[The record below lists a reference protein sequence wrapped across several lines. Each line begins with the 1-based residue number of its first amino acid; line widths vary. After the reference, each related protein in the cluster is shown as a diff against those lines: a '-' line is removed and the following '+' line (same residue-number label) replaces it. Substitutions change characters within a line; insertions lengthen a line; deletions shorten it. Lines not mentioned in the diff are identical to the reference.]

1 MFLRSYSCSE
11 TRHLSL
17 VRGCTSR
24 LVWWASRLQG
34 SACLCL
40 PSPGIRTILEVC
52 TLYMGSEEHAWFT
65 KLARLALCQLR
76 HLPSSRLSFKVLES
90 ATTLRFT
97 EKKFIQNFCPFQSS
111 LQTRRR
117 RRRHFLLAPAIAS
130 ALLSLFSHGPSV
142 SPLCSLP
149 CHPRPRLGAP
159 GPSRARLYLELPEAA
174 GDSPREQRDRLGLPC
189 RGEAEAAPGLR
200 EEGASG
206 RSRLCITE
214 ART

>member
-1 MFLRSYSCSE
+1 MHLLSFILFFELEDIRGAPFS
-11 TRHLSL
+11 LSL
-17 VRGCTSR
+17 C
-24 LVWWASRLQG
+24 G
-34 SACLCL
+34 SLCSPTHPQP
-40 PSPGIRTILEVC
+40 PSGT
-52 TLYMGSEEHAWFT
+52 
-65 KLARLALCQLR
+65 AR
-76 HLPSSRLSFKVLES
+76 
-90 ATTLRFT
+90 
-97 EKKFIQNFCPFQSS
+97 PFQSS